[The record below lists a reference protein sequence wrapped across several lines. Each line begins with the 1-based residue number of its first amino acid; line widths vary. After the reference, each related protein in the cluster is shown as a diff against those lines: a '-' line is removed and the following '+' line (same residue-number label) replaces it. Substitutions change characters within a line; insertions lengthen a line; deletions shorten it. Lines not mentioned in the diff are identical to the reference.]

1 MSPTLWRIS
10 IHPVLNAHL
19 INLLVLAQV
28 GRQLD
33 HTLLPELRKKS
44 ALAKEREGRGKK
56 PVWRTHSAFLRGD
69 LLDDP

>member
-10 IHPVLNAHL
+10 IHPVHNAHL

-44 ALAKEREGRGKK
+44 ALAEEREGQGEKL
-56 PVWRTHSAFLRGD
+56 VWRTHSAFLRGD